1 MAYVA
6 ISNNLI
12 SSTQNNIIAMRD
24 KEKATVPAPPER
36 INALNKD
43 ANLELLIWGNHL
55 HLRDQMPNEWKKTYN
70 RINARIQYEWAPE
83 KSSSFDFVFESVDP
97 IEVPRSDENS
107 YYGHNIHVPETS
119 HLLPQQARA
128 AIEFQKFCRQT
139 DDKWSDIKKQVS
151 DFLRAAKSL
160 NEALKLWPALS
171 LYISDEYIDR
181 VNNNPKREKMASKAE
196 EIMASISIDDLT
208 AAAVASKLTV

>member
-12 SSTQNNIIAMRD
+12 SDTQNNIIKMRD
-24 KEKATVPAPPER
+24 KEKAAVTAPPER
-36 INALNKD
+36 INVSNKD

-83 KSSSFDFVFESVDP
+83 KSTSFEFIFESVDP
-97 IEVPRSDENS
+97 IEVPQCNENS
-107 YYGHNIHVPETS
+107 YYGHNIVVPETS

-128 AIEFQKFCRQT
+128 ALEHQKFCRQT
-139 DDKWSDIKKQVS
+139 DEKWSGIKQQVS

-171 LYISDEYIDR
+171 LYISDDYIDR
-181 VNNNPKREKMASKAE
+181 VNNNPKREKTASKAE
-196 EIMASISIDDLT
+196 EIMASISIDQLT